1 MIILN
6 KDVIFVTPATSLYLK
21 YETYGSLILASLLKY
36 ADVSVKIKRFFQFGD
51 VNKFDTFID
60 NAEKEILAHSP
71 KIVSFYTS
79 CDIYHVCLKIAER
92 IKKVSPETYVV
103 FGGPQS
109 DACAKETILAF
120 DYVDYVCCGEGE
132 NTIVPFFKSLLSGN
146 PDLSIDGLVYRKDG
160 EVVINPRPA
169 LITNFDEIPFADF
182 SLWTDVERDKKYIT
196 SLPIDVGRGCPFNCI
211 FCSTKSFWERK
222 YRLKSAKRIVDE
234 IKLIHKTFN
243 ITRFKF
249 MHDMFTMDKKAVN
262 DLCAEIKKLD
272 FKINWSCSARG
283 DCLSKE
289 LIDVMVDAGLDRI
302 FIGVESGSPRMQK
315 VINKNLKLDKV
326 YDIIDYI
333 AKKEILISASYIY
346 GFPGETLE
354 DVSQTLH
361 SYFTLSKYN
370 GMYRWCHRCAFFPG
384 TEIERIHRDELTEAV
399 IYPDLAGDFGASAC
413 TDLINGHPEIFP
425 QYREYNSP
433 LRVSLRYFDF
443 FLWVTRKIPSIYLYL
458 SKYYTPTTLVNM
470 YFDWEKANMD
480 LLEKIDAHVSEEK
493 TIDYLIENDRFI
505 ATFEKDENYNI
516 LRDVIRF
523 YVDYVL
529 NEKTG
534 FLGIYEFI
542 IDDYF
547 DNKQIVDYQKGISR
561 VTVNPDK
568 TIKCHKITL

>member
-1 MIILN
+1 MN
-6 KDVIFVTPATSLYLK
+6 KDVIFVTPATSLKLA
-21 YETYGSLILASLLKY
+21 YETYGTLVLASLLKY

-79 CDIYHVCLKIAER
+79 CNIYHICLKIAER
-92 IKKVSPETYVV
+92 IKKVSPETYIV
-103 FGGPQS
+103 FGGPQA

-120 DYVDYVCCGEGE
+120 DYVDFVCCGEGE
-132 NTIVPFFKSLLSGN
+132 NTVVPFFKSLINGT
-146 PDLSIDGLVYRKDG
+146 PDLSVPGLVYKKDD
-160 EVVINPRPA
+160 ELVVNPRPA
-169 LITNFDEIPFADF
+169 LISNFDELPFVDF
-182 SLWTDVERDKKYIT
+182 SLWTDVERTENDIKV
-196 SLPIDVGRGCPFNCI
+196 LPIDVGRGCPFNCI
-211 FCSTKSFWERK
+211 FCSTKSFWERN

-234 IKLIHKTFN
+234 INLVHETFN
-243 ITRFKF
+243 ITCFKF
-249 MHDMFTMDKKAVN
+249 MHDMFTMNKQAVTE
-262 DLCAEIKKLD
+262 LCEEIKKLD
-272 FKINWSCSARG
+272 YKIEWACSARA
-283 DCLSKE
+283 DCLSEE
-289 LIDVMVDAGLDRI
+289 LIDTMVDAGLDRI
-302 FIGVESGSPRMQK
+302 FIGIESGSPRMQK
-315 VINKNLKLDKV
+315 IINKNLKLDKV

-333 AKKEILISASYIY
+333 AKKGISISASYIY
-346 GFPGETLE
+346 GFPDETLE

-361 SYFTLSKYN
+361 SYFALSKYN
-370 GMYRWCHRCAFFPG
+370 RMYRWCHRCAFFPG
-384 TEIERIHRDELTEAV
+384 TEIERVHRDELTEAV
-399 IYPDLAGDFGASAC
+399 IYTDLAGDLGASAC
-413 TDLINGHPEIFP
+413 ADLINGHPAIFP

-516 LRDVIRF
+516 LKDVIRF

-568 TIKCHKITL
+568 TIKCNKMML